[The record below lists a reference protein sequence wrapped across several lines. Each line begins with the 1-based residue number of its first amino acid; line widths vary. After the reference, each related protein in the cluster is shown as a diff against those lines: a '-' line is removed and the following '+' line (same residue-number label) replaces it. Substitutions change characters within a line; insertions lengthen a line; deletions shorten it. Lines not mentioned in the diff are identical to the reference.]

1 MNIVEKLR
9 LIATGYAHHDLPQN
23 HIATIQQ
30 FSKRRAWRM
39 ASFSRAAIAVIEWL
53 PALREFARL
62 VQSEERE
69 RCAQYLLDAAKGLPP
84 YTAHVLAC
92 KGDELAA
99 GRAWREVGEGEK
111 K

>member
-1 MNIVEKLR
+1 MKSGVVRCL
-9 LIATGYAHHDLPQN
+9 D
-23 HIATIQQ
+23 
-30 FSKRRAWRM
+30 
-39 ASFSRAAIAVIEWL
+39 IAVIEWL

-62 VQSEERE
+62 AQSAELE

>member
-1 MNIVEKLR
+1 MSDEELE
-9 LIATGYAHHDLPQN
+9 H
-23 HIATIQQ
+23 
-30 FSKRRAWRM
+30 M
-39 ASFSRAAIAVIEWL
+39 ARSAGLLDVIDDAYLARGDWL
-53 PALREFARL
+53 PEARAFASL
-62 VQSEERE
+62 AQSAELE